1 MRDLIKK
8 VLQEESGKKFIVSE
22 MAKKTYCERHF
33 NSLSPELPFCNAA
46 EDYIKNEIE
55 QIGKKK
61 TKVIFDKFRGGIAKF
76 YENIQDE
83 ILEIKIEELTELS
96 EIISE
101 GKKEL
106 KEAENLL
113 RGNCS
118 KVDSVAQK
126 QLDSLKTKTQLYFTG
141 KEGEYNVTNRLDT
154 NYSAIAILFTKF
166 FSKKGAFDG
175 VKYGENIDWT
185 RVAKNWIEHS
195 FNPSLKFMDI
205 RPDDEKNDSSAALS
219 SLEFQELAK
228 IYFSNSIAFG
238 SNEIRGA
245 VEEVLKDV
253 RQRGFESEKDF
264 ERKYLSGGKR
274 EYINYAKDYGFVDR
288 YLGIDFIYK
297 GRDYWIPVQVKSSP
311 KEATYLI
318 STLGCKTYVIA
329 EKTGKTFKLSKIQSD
344 NLSD

>member
-1 MRDLIKK
+1 MRDFIKK
-8 VLQEESGKKFIVSE
+8 VLQEEFETKGIVSE
-22 MAKKTYCERHF
+22 MAKKTYCERLF

-55 QIGKKK
+55 QVGRKK
-61 TKVIFDKFRGGIAKF
+61 TKVIFDKFRSGIAQF

-83 ILEIKIEELTELS
+83 ILEIKIEELNELS
-96 EIISE
+96 KIVSD

-106 KEAENLL
+106 KDAEEKLKD
-113 RGNCS
+113 NCS
-118 KVDSVAQK
+118 KVDSVARK
-126 QLDSLKTKTQLYFTG
+126 QLESLKTKTQLYFTG
-141 KEGEYNVTNRLDT
+141 KEGDYNLTNRLDT

-175 VKYGENIDWT
+175 IKYGENIDWG

-195 FNPSLKFMDI
+195 FNPSIKFMDV
-205 RPDDEKNDSSAALS
+205 RPEEEKQDTTAALS
-219 SLEFQELAK
+219 SLEFKELAK
-228 IYFSNSIAFG
+228 IYFSNSIAYG
-238 SNEIRGA
+238 SAEIRKA
-245 VEEVLKDV
+245 VEDVLQDV
-253 RQRGFESEKDF
+253 RQRGFESEHSF
-264 ERKYLSGGKR
+264 EKKYLTGKK

-329 EKTGKTFKLSKIQSD
+329 EKTGNTFKLSKVQTD
-344 NLSD
+344 KLSD